1 MIQLVYVNLIIF
13 DGSYIPAYQFHL
25 SYDPN
30 SDVRRAV
37 LLNIAVSRRTLPV
50 ILERTR
56 DVKDSVRKLV
66 LETLA
71 EKAHVKAMTIA
82 QRIKLLQDGLSD
94 RSG

>member
-1 MIQLVYVNLIIF
+1 M
-13 DGSYIPAYQFHL
+13 
-25 SYDPN
+25 
-30 SDVRRAV
+30 
-37 LLNIAVSRRTLPV
+37 

-66 LETLA
+66 LETIA

-94 RSG
+94 RSGWFGGPRKGPHYINLIIDILKILICSWFCAQYIWTLL

>member
-1 MIQLVYVNLIIF
+1 M
-13 DGSYIPAYQFHL
+13 

-56 DVKDSVRKLV
+56 DLKDGVRKLA
-66 LETLA
+66 LETVA
-71 EKAHVKAMTIA
+71 EKVHVKVMTIA

-94 RSG
+94 RASKKMP